1 MRRFPPA
8 LLCVTIIG
16 ALWLSACG
24 GGAAPAAPTSATPK
38 SEAKTDAKAPS
49 TTGATAPAGQAS
61 PAAQAASPTGPVPA
75 PAADAIEIR
84 VATATVDPG
93 FPYNLGVNRWNEL
106 LLTRTNGKVKLT
118 LLPGTLG
125 SDERALAESVR
136 LGTLDALVTSTGPLI
151 SFYPNIGVLDLWF
164 LWRDQDHV
172 TKVLQG
178 PIGDELI
185 KGFGD
190 HGYEAVWWY
199 AGFLD
204 LMSGRPIR
212 TPEDLAGQKIRVQQT
227 KVDLEYMKALGG
239 NPTPMAYGEVY
250 GALQQRVLDGALS
263 SLSAMQSA
271 KWHEVQKNV
280 SLVQAKY
287 AAAPVLFSKTK
298 LATLPPDLRQA
309 LLDTCKEAAA
319 SELEFVASARAKDT
333 ETMRAAGV
341 QFIEV
346 DRTPF
351 ITKAKAADPIFEADF
366 GKDLIDRIRNAS

>member
-1 MRRFPPA
+1 MRRLPISV
-8 LLCVTIIG
+8 LCVTILG
-16 ALWLSACG
+16 VLLLAACG
-24 GGAAPAAPTSATPK
+24 GGVAPAAPTSAPA
-38 SEAKTDAKAPS
+38 AKGETKAPA
-49 TTGATAPAGQAS
+49 TTGAAVPAGQAS
-61 PAAQAASPTGPVPA
+61 PVVKSASPTGPVPA

-93 FPYNLGVNRWNEL
+93 FPYNLGVNKWNEL

-118 LLPGTLG
+118 LFPGTLG

-136 LGTLDALVTSTGPLI
+136 LGTLDALVTSTGPLV
-151 SFYPNIGVLDLWF
+151 SFYPQVGVLDMWF

-178 PIGDELI
+178 PIGEELI
-185 KGFGD
+185 AGFSD
-190 HGYEAVWWY
+190 QGYEAVWWY

-204 LMSGRPIR
+204 LISDQPFQ

-263 SLSAMQSA
+263 SISAMHSA
-271 KWHEVQKNV
+271 RWHEVQKHIT
-280 SLVQAKY
+280 LLQPKY

-298 LATLPPDLRQA
+298 LDTMPPELRQA
-309 LLDTCKEAAA
+309 LLDTSREAAA
-319 SELEFVASARAKDT
+319 FELEYVASSRAKDS
-333 ETMRAAGV
+333 ETMKAAGV
-341 QFIEV
+341 QFTEV
-346 DRTPF
+346 DRAPF
-351 ITKAKAADPIFEADF
+351 IEKAKAADPIFEADY
-366 GKDLIDRIRNAS
+366 GKDLIDRIRNTN